1 MTDNQRLTE
10 AMRPVARAILPAA
23 EQRKQASVHA
33 AFKDSG
39 DVKPEALERSLPPLM
54 HTWWLSGAVSAGSNV
69 NAEIPLSGSI
79 RITDLAIRA
88 KTAPSGGELTVRLTA
103 NGAEVSTVSIQ
114 PGQTSGHSPISGA
127 NAIRPAGDV
136 LRIDV
141 VSANGAANVTVADT
155 YTVAND

>member
-10 AMRPVARAILPAA
+10 AMRPVARAILPAT

-39 DVKPEALERSLPPLM
+39 DVKPEALERSLPPFMLV
-54 HTWWLSGAVSAGSNV
+54 WWLPGAVSAGSNV
-69 NAEIPLSGSI
+69 SAEIPLSGNI
-79 RITDLAIRA
+79 RLTDIAIRA
-88 KTAPSGGELTVRLTA
+88 KTAPSGSECTARLTA
-103 NGAEVSTVSIQ
+103 NGTEVENVWLP
-114 PGQTSGHSPISGA
+114 PGVTAGRSQISGVKA
-127 NAIRPAGDV
+127 LRSAGEV

-141 VSANGAANVTVADT
+141 VTAGSAANVTVVAT